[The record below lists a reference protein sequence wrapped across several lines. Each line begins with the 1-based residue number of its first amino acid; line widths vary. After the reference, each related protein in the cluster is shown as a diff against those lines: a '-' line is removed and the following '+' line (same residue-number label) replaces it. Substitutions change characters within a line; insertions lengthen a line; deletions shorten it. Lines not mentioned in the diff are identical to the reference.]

1 MEMYILIVSDLAK
14 NDKLLNVD
22 RQVKYLDN
30 YYNFSG
36 QLCLFEDGLSYFV
49 TVNIT
54 RITIKDPRI
63 YPCLLVFAELEK
75 KRVSCKIS

>member
-1 MEMYILIVSDLAK
+1 MYILIVSDLAK

-36 QLCLFEDGLSYFV
+36 PLCLFEDGLSYFV
-49 TVNIT
+49 TVI
-54 RITIKDPRI
+54 
-63 YPCLLVFAELEK
+63 LLVLQSRTQEFTH
-75 KRVSCKIS
+75 VN